1 MARAFG
7 GETGMY
13 LVLLDQDGQHFLWP
27 EVVAVPEGWNTIH
40 SFDNWQ
46 HGVAYIRGLSL
57 RRFQVH

>member
-1 MARAFG
+1 
-7 GETGMY
+7 MY